1 MPQFN
6 TTVEDYS
13 PIISYSSDW
22 HAGTSGDKLADLY
35 SDSSFTLTQSDGGT
49 AIFTYNGTGFSIFGS
64 KRQNHGFY
72 QITVDGNAFSP
83 DDGSVPDP
91 GQFQVP
97 LFSSPPLVQGLHTV
111 TLTNQGNTFVD
122 IDFITWQS
130 SIGDDDEALIVQ
142 TVQDT
147 DSAFVYMPPNL
158 WGTSPPNVGTYSGS
172 SGHGTASPGA
182 FMTYTFQVY
191 GVSLYGPVGPAGSP
205 FSVSLDGG
213 VPVNH
218 TANKQFYQPQV
229 LLYTA
234 TNLGSGQHIVKV
246 AYEPSQPGQIF
257 AIDYAN
263 IYTAPS
269 LQPASRNTSGS
280 NVLPGATVAGIVIAL
295 FLLFILAGLL
305 FFLRRRK
312 KNDRPSIES
321 PMVQPS
327 LSNRDIVAA
336 PGTYPSASAQPS
348 FRYPS
353 SENSSFYGPNLT
365 VQTRSQAYV
374 PSASSDSEYSP
385 TFHAGGGVMRAGSS
399 SSQRSDPP
407 FPKGIPLPLP
417 PSASQSLSHVPT
429 AELRA
434 NRRVVPG
441 RAQDFGTAPPD
452 YIQATEPYV

>member
-6 TTVEDYS
+6 TTVEAYS

-22 HAGTSGDKLADLY
+22 RAGTSADNLADLY
-35 SDSSFTLTQSDGGT
+35 STSSFTLTQTDGGT
-49 AIFTYNGTGFSIFGS
+49 ATFTYNGTSFSVFGS
-64 KRQNHGFY
+64 KRGNHGFY

-83 DDGSVPDP
+83 DDGQAADP

-130 SIGDDDEALIVQ
+130 SVGSDDEQLIVN
-142 TVQDT
+142 TVQDS
-147 DSAFVYMPPNL
+147 DPSFVYTPENF
-158 WGTSPPNVGTYSGS
+158 WGTQVPSLGTYSGS

-182 FMTYTFQVY
+182 FMTYTFQGD

-205 FSVSLDGG
+205 FSVSLDGK
-213 VPVNH
+213 PVQNY
-218 TANKQFYQPQV
+218 TANKQFYQSQV

-234 TNLGSGQHIVKV
+234 TNLGPGQHIVKV
-246 AYEPSQPGQIF
+246 AYQPSQPGQIF

-263 IYTAPS
+263 VYTAPS
-269 LQPASRNTSGS
+269 LQPASSTSGS
-280 NVLPGATVAGIVIAL
+280 NALPSAVVAGIVIS
-295 FLLFILAGLL
+295 LLFILLILAGLL
-305 FFLRRRK
+305 FFLRRRRSR
-312 KNDRPSIES
+312 KNRSSVET

-336 PGTYPSASAQPS
+336 PRMYPSV
-348 FRYPS
+348 RNPS
-353 SENSSFYGPNLT
+353 SEDGSYYATPPNLT
-365 VQTRSQAYV
+365 VETRSQVYV

-385 TFHAGGGVMRAGSS
+385 TSHAGVRTSS
-399 SSQRSDPP
+399 SSHRGVNT

-417 PSASQSLSHVPT
+417 PTASQSLSHIPT

-452 YIQATEPYV
+452 YVQATERYVV